1 MSGGLCVGGVDLS
14 APMNWEPADLAM
26 SIEVGEHIP
35 KEYEETFIDNIVK
48 SAKKMIV
55 LTWAAP
61 GQGGEGHVNNQT
73 PEYIASQIEK
83 RGKFRK
89 NDQLTQRLKNNAT
102 VPWIKSNLQVF
113 IAS

>member
-1 MSGGLCVGGVDLS
+1 MS

-73 PEYIASQIEK
+73 PEYIANEIER
-83 RGKFRK
+83 RGTFLKS
-89 NDQLTQRLKNNAT
+89 DELTQWLKKYST
-102 VPWIKSNLQVF
+102 VQWIKANLQVF
-113 IAS
+113 VSS